1 MTKPKTPIITSKELL
16 ESSASENLLIFDAS
30 NNPNAKA
37 NYEAG
42 HLRGTFL
49 IDVNTE
55 LANIKETPADGGRHP
70 LPAVQD
76 FCATLRKF
84 GVSDNSEVVV
94 YDDMKGANAAAR
106 FWWMLQ
112 AIGFENVRVLEGGF
126 QAAVREGFPVTK
138 EVPVKK
144 MGNLRCDDWNL
155 PLVELTTVIK
165 ASETG
170 EMLIIDVR
178 EASRFRGETEPFDKI
193 AGHIPNARNIPFTEN
208 MDENGRFLPAKE
220 LLEKYEEAMDGA
232 ISSEVIVHCGSGITA
247 CHTILAFEI
256 AGLELP
262 KLYVGSWSEWSNNDL
277 PIIKGSEQAQ
287 TSEN

>member
-55 LANIKETPADGGRHP
+55 LAHIKETPADGGRHP

-144 MGNLRCDDWNL
+144 KGNIRCDDWNL
-155 PLVELTTVIK
+155 PLVESTTVIK

-193 AGHIPNARNIPFTEN
+193 AGHIPGAINIPFSEN
-208 MDENGRFLPAKE
+208 MDDDGKYLSPE
-220 LLEKYEEAMDGA
+220 LLRKKYLNAQDGVE
-232 ISSEVIVHCGSGITA
+232 SRQTIVHCGSGITA

-256 AGLELP
+256 AGLPLP
-262 KLYVGSWSEWSNNDL
+262 NLYVGSWSEWSSMGLRIITKNDRH
-277 PIIKGSEQAQ
+277 
-287 TSEN
+287 